1 MTRNLFSDRS
11 NPSPNK
17 KIPFPQNFSYS
28 TLYDNYLIKILE
40 ENKALKISKEI
51 KNKKQQITT
60 MFRNKF
66 GRDFLTVKPD
76 SVILFEKLFGQC
88 LFHPDSQFLAHF
100 PKLRKKLLNER
111 KISEL
116 KLKAKIDM
124 GAMLLYDLTGK
135 GKKKTQYLDMAKEKR
150 FAVSKNFESKAT
162 KDVVQSEYY
171 QKIFW
176 EKNKEKIRK
185 YYEKN
190 NIRNSDDFFDEE
202 NVELIGWGGNNG
214 DGESSIEKNEE
225 NENDSN
231 TSLNNSN
238 IKNFKENNNIDSYRF
253 SMEKANRKDS
263 KENKKEL
270 KLNLQDDDNN
280 EIKNKE
286 AKNSISKTITKKGEK
301 IISSFKNKN
310 IKSKFKLNNINNKS
324 RNINNLFGIFRNS
337 TTFKNASYNISYS
350 KINESNSNNSNFINT
365 MNNFNLSTKG
375 FQSKLNNYKK
385 HLSKSIFQKK
395 KIISLKNKH
404 YKFKDKLSNQIIK
417 LNQCTNKCNSELIK
431 LIDINNDDN
440 YAEKKKKYKNRN
452 KLDIKGLLI
461 DKKEEKHNESDSDM
475 DNEEKE
481 AQTEKLQETEK
492 ITIKSILEGA
502 RIDLK
507 NKFGGKLVPQ
517 NKEKMLKRKINHI
530 SDEQA
535 LGMVDDFIEKQKEL
549 DVRKILGTDPKLI
562 MKKKKRMNLL
572 RLKTKENY
580 DKMVR
585 LKNQIII
592 DKGKIF
598 RELGNIDIN

>member
-17 KIPFPQNFSYS
+17 KIPFPQNYSYS
-28 TLYDNYLIKILE
+28 TLYDNYLLKILE
-40 ENKALKISKEI
+40 ENKSLKISQEI

-135 GKKKTQYLDMAKEKR
+135 GKKKTQYLDRAKEKR

-385 HLSKSIFQKK
+385 YLSKSIFQKT

>member
-17 KIPFPQNFSYS
+17 KIPFPQNYSYS

-150 FAVSKNFESKAT
+150 FAVSKNFESKAA

-253 SMEKANRKDS
+253 SMEKTNRKDS

-310 IKSKFKLNNINNKS
+310 IESKFKLNNINNKS

-385 HLSKSIFQKK
+385 YLSKSIFQKK

>member
-17 KIPFPQNFSYS
+17 KIPFPQNYSYS

-51 KNKKQQITT
+51 KNKKQQITN

-150 FAVSKNFESKAT
+150 FAVSKNFESKAI

-202 NVELIGWGGNNG
+202 NVELIDWEGNNG

-225 NENDSN
+225 NGNDSN

-253 SMEKANRKDS
+253 SMEKTNRKDS

-385 HLSKSIFQKK
+385 YLSKSIFQKK

-461 DKKEEKHNESDSDM
+461 DKKEEKYNESDSDM

>member
-17 KIPFPQNFSYS
+17 KIPFPQNYSYS

-150 FAVSKNFESKAT
+150 FAVSKNFESKAA

-202 NVELIGWGGNNG
+202 NVELIGWEGNNG
-214 DGESSIEKNEE
+214 DGESSIEKKEE

-310 IKSKFKLNNINNKS
+310 IESKFKLNNINNKS

-385 HLSKSIFQKK
+385 YLSKSIFQKK

>member
-17 KIPFPQNFSYS
+17 KIPFPQNYSYS

-51 KNKKQQITT
+51 KSKKQQITT

-135 GKKKTQYLDMAKEKR
+135 GKKKTQYLDRAKEKR

-253 SMEKANRKDS
+253 SMEKTNRKDS

-310 IKSKFKLNNINNKS
+310 IESKFKLNNINNKS

-385 HLSKSIFQKK
+385 YLSKSIFQKK

-535 LGMVDDFIEKQKEL
+535 LGMVDDFIEKRKEL

-562 MKKKKRMNLL
+562 MKKKKQMNLL

>member
-17 KIPFPQNFSYS
+17 KIPFPQNYSYS

-40 ENKALKISKEI
+40 ENKSLKISQEI

-150 FAVSKNFESKAT
+150 FAVSKNFESKAA

-202 NVELIGWGGNNG
+202 NVELIDWGGNNG

-253 SMEKANRKDS
+253 SMEKTNRKDS

-310 IKSKFKLNNINNKS
+310 IESKFKLNNINNKS

-385 HLSKSIFQKK
+385 YLSKSIFQKK

>member
-202 NVELIGWGGNNG
+202 NVELIGWEGNNG

-385 HLSKSIFQKK
+385 YLSKSIFQKK

>member
-17 KIPFPQNFSYS
+17 KIPFPQNYSYS

-40 ENKALKISKEI
+40 ENKSLKISQEI

-150 FAVSKNFESKAT
+150 FAVSKNFESKAA

-176 EKNKEKIRK
+176 EKNKQKLRK

-202 NVELIGWGGNNG
+202 NVELIGWEGNNG
-214 DGESSIEKNEE
+214 DGESSIEKKEE

-238 IKNFKENNNIDSYRF
+238 IKKFKENNNIDSYRF

-286 AKNSISKTITKKGEK
+286 AKNRISKTITKKGEK

-310 IKSKFKLNNINNKS
+310 IESKFKLNNINNKS
-324 RNINNLFGIFRNS
+324 RNINNLFGIFGNS

-385 HLSKSIFQKK
+385 YLSKSIFQKK

-592 DKGKIF
+592 DKRKIF

>member
-17 KIPFPQNFSYS
+17 KIPFPQNYSYS

-190 NIRNSDDFFDEE
+190 NIRNSDDFIDEE
-202 NVELIGWGGNNG
+202 NVELIGWEGNNG

-238 IKNFKENNNIDSYRF
+238 IKNFKEKNNIDSYRF
-253 SMEKANRKDS
+253 SMEKENRKDS

-310 IKSKFKLNNINNKS
+310 IESKFKLNNINNKS
-324 RNINNLFGIFRNS
+324 RNINNLFGIFGNS

-385 HLSKSIFQKK
+385 YLSKSIFQKK

-535 LGMVDDFIEKQKEL
+535 LGMVDDFIEKKKEL

-562 MKKKKRMNLL
+562 MKKKKQMNLL

>member
-17 KIPFPQNFSYS
+17 KIPFPQNYSYS

-40 ENKALKISKEI
+40 ENKSLKISQEI

-202 NVELIGWGGNNG
+202 NVELIGWEGNNG

-310 IKSKFKLNNINNKS
+310 IESKFKLNNINNKS

-385 HLSKSIFQKK
+385 YLSKSIFQKK

>member
-17 KIPFPQNFSYS
+17 KIPFPQNYSYS

-51 KNKKQQITT
+51 KNKKQQITN

-253 SMEKANRKDS
+253 SMEKTNRKDS

-365 MNNFNLSTKG
+365 INNFNLSTKG

-385 HLSKSIFQKK
+385 YLSKSIFQKK

-461 DKKEEKHNESDSDM
+461 DKKEEKHNESDSDT

-592 DKGKIF
+592 DKRKIF

>member
-17 KIPFPQNFSYS
+17 KIPFPQNYSYS

-40 ENKALKISKEI
+40 ENKPLKISKEI
-51 KNKKQQITT
+51 KSKKQQITT

-150 FAVSKNFESKAT
+150 FAVSKNFESKAA

-202 NVELIGWGGNNG
+202 NVELIDWGGNNG

-238 IKNFKENNNIDSYRF
+238 IKKFKENNNIDSYRF
-253 SMEKANRKDS
+253 TMEKANRKDS

-310 IKSKFKLNNINNKS
+310 IESKFKLNNINNKS

-385 HLSKSIFQKK
+385 YLSKSIFQKK

>member
-17 KIPFPQNFSYS
+17 KIPFPQNYSYS

-202 NVELIGWGGNNG
+202 NVELIGWEGNNG

-253 SMEKANRKDS
+253 SMEKTNRKDS

-310 IKSKFKLNNINNKS
+310 IESKFKLNNINNKS

-385 HLSKSIFQKK
+385 YLSKSIFQKK

-535 LGMVDDFIEKQKEL
+535 LGMVDDFIEKRKEL

-562 MKKKKRMNLL
+562 MKKKKQMNLL

>member
-17 KIPFPQNFSYS
+17 KIPFPQNYSYS

-40 ENKALKISKEI
+40 ENKSLKISQEI

-150 FAVSKNFESKAT
+150 FAVSKNFESKAA

-176 EKNKEKIRK
+176 EKNKQKLRK

-286 AKNSISKTITKKGEK
+286 AKNSISKTITKKREK

-310 IKSKFKLNNINNKS
+310 IESKFKLNNINNKS

-385 HLSKSIFQKK
+385 YLSKSIFQKK

-592 DKGKIF
+592 DKRKIF

>member
-17 KIPFPQNFSYS
+17 KIPFPQNYSYS

-51 KNKKQQITT
+51 KSKKQQITT

-135 GKKKTQYLDMAKEKR
+135 GKKKTQYLDRAKEKR

-202 NVELIGWGGNNG
+202 NVELIGWEGNNG
-214 DGESSIEKNEE
+214 DGESSIEKKEE

-310 IKSKFKLNNINNKS
+310 IESKFKLNNINNKS
-324 RNINNLFGIFRNS
+324 RNINNLFGIFGNS

-592 DKGKIF
+592 DKRKIF

>member
-17 KIPFPQNFSYS
+17 KIPFPQNYSYS

-60 MFRNKF
+60 MFRDKF

-202 NVELIGWGGNNG
+202 NVELIGWEGNNG
-214 DGESSIEKNEE
+214 DGESSIEKKEE

-286 AKNSISKTITKKGEK
+286 AKNSISKTITKKGGK

-310 IKSKFKLNNINNKS
+310 IESKFKLNNINNKS
-324 RNINNLFGIFRNS
+324 RNINNLFGIFGNS
-337 TTFKNASYNISYS
+337 TSFKNASYNISYS

-385 HLSKSIFQKK
+385 YLSKSIFQKK

-535 LGMVDDFIEKQKEL
+535 LGMVDDFIEKRKEL

-562 MKKKKRMNLL
+562 MKKKKQMNLL

>member
-17 KIPFPQNFSYS
+17 KIPFPQNYSYS

-253 SMEKANRKDS
+253 SMEKTNRKDS

-310 IKSKFKLNNINNKS
+310 IESKFKLNNINNKS

-385 HLSKSIFQKK
+385 YLSKSIFQKK

-592 DKGKIF
+592 DKRKIF

>member
-17 KIPFPQNFSYS
+17 KIPFPQNYSYS

-40 ENKALKISKEI
+40 ENKSLKISQEI
-51 KNKKQQITT
+51 KNKKQQITN

-150 FAVSKNFESKAT
+150 FAVSKNFESKAA

-253 SMEKANRKDS
+253 SKEKTNRKDS

-310 IKSKFKLNNINNKS
+310 IESKFKLNNINNKS

-385 HLSKSIFQKK
+385 YLSKSIFQKK

-562 MKKKKRMNLL
+562 MKKKKQMNLL

-592 DKGKIF
+592 DKRKIF

>member
-17 KIPFPQNFSYS
+17 KIPFPQNYSYS

-40 ENKALKISKEI
+40 ENKSLKISQEI

-150 FAVSKNFESKAT
+150 FAVSKNFESKAA

-190 NIRNSDDFFDEE
+190 NIRNSDDFIDEE
-202 NVELIGWGGNNG
+202 NVELIGWEGNNG

-310 IKSKFKLNNINNKS
+310 IESKFKLNNINNKS

-385 HLSKSIFQKK
+385 YLSKSIFQKK

>member
-17 KIPFPQNFSYS
+17 KIPFPQNYSYS

-202 NVELIGWGGNNG
+202 NVELIGWEGNNG

-385 HLSKSIFQKK
+385 YLSKSIFQKK

>member
-17 KIPFPQNFSYS
+17 KIPFPQNYSYS

-60 MFRNKF
+60 MFRDKF

-202 NVELIGWGGNNG
+202 NVELIGWEGNNG

-270 KLNLQDDDNN
+270 KLNLQDDDNK

-310 IKSKFKLNNINNKS
+310 IESKFKLNNINNKS
-324 RNINNLFGIFRNS
+324 RNINNLFGIFGNS

-385 HLSKSIFQKK
+385 YLSKSIFQKK

-535 LGMVDDFIEKQKEL
+535 LGMVDDFIEKRKEL

-562 MKKKKRMNLL
+562 MKKKKQMNLL

>member
-17 KIPFPQNFSYS
+17 KIPFPQNYSYS

-310 IKSKFKLNNINNKS
+310 IESKFKLNNINNKS

-385 HLSKSIFQKK
+385 YLSKSIFQKK

>member
-17 KIPFPQNFSYS
+17 KIPFPQNYSYS

-51 KNKKQQITT
+51 KSKKQQITT

-124 GAMLLYDLTGK
+124 GTMLLYDLTGK

-190 NIRNSDDFFDEE
+190 NIRNSDDFIDEE
-202 NVELIGWGGNNG
+202 NVELIGWEGNNG
-214 DGESSIEKNEE
+214 DGESSIEKKEE

-310 IKSKFKLNNINNKS
+310 IESKFKLNNINNKS
-324 RNINNLFGIFRNS
+324 RNINNLFGIFGNS

-385 HLSKSIFQKK
+385 YLSKSIFQKK

-481 AQTEKLQETEK
+481 VQTEKLQETEK

-535 LGMVDDFIEKQKEL
+535 LGMVDDFIEKKKEL

-592 DKGKIF
+592 DKRKIF

>member
-17 KIPFPQNFSYS
+17 KIPFPQNYSYS

-202 NVELIGWGGNNG
+202 NVELIGWEGNNG

-253 SMEKANRKDS
+253 TMEKKNRKDS

>member
-17 KIPFPQNFSYS
+17 KIPFPQNYSYS

-190 NIRNSDDFFDEE
+190 NIRNSDDFIDEE
-202 NVELIGWGGNNG
+202 NVELIGWEGNNG

-310 IKSKFKLNNINNKS
+310 IESKFKLNNINNKS

-385 HLSKSIFQKK
+385 YLSKSIFQKK

-535 LGMVDDFIEKQKEL
+535 LGMVDDFIEKKKEL

-562 MKKKKRMNLL
+562 MKKKKQMNLL
-572 RLKTKENY
+572 RLKTKENF

>member
-17 KIPFPQNFSYS
+17 KIPFPQNYSYS

-40 ENKALKISKEI
+40 ENKSLKISQEI

-150 FAVSKNFESKAT
+150 FAVSKNFESKAA

-190 NIRNSDDFFDEE
+190 NIRNSDDFIDEE
-202 NVELIGWGGNNG
+202 NVELIGWEGNNG

-238 IKNFKENNNIDSYRF
+238 IKNFKEKNNIDSYRF
-253 SMEKANRKDS
+253 SMEKENRKDS

-286 AKNSISKTITKKGEK
+286 AKSSISKTITKKGEK

-310 IKSKFKLNNINNKS
+310 IESKFKLNNINNKS

-385 HLSKSIFQKK
+385 YLSKSIFQKK

>member
-17 KIPFPQNFSYS
+17 KIPFPQNYSYS

-202 NVELIGWGGNNG
+202 NVELIGWEGNNG

-253 SMEKANRKDS
+253 SMEKTNRKDS

-310 IKSKFKLNNINNKS
+310 IESKFKLNNINNKS

-385 HLSKSIFQKK
+385 YLSKSIFQKK

-535 LGMVDDFIEKQKEL
+535 LGMVDDFIEKKKEL

-562 MKKKKRMNLL
+562 MKKKKQMNLL

>member
-17 KIPFPQNFSYS
+17 KIPFPQNYSYS

-40 ENKALKISKEI
+40 ENKSLKISQEI

-190 NIRNSDDFFDEE
+190 NIRNSDDFIDEE
-202 NVELIGWGGNNG
+202 NVELIGWEGNNG
-214 DGESSIEKNEE
+214 DGESSIEKKEE

-310 IKSKFKLNNINNKS
+310 IESKFKLNNINNKS
-324 RNINNLFGIFRNS
+324 RNINNLFGIFGNS

-592 DKGKIF
+592 DKRKIF

>member
-17 KIPFPQNFSYS
+17 KIPFPQNYSYS

-150 FAVSKNFESKAT
+150 FAVSKNFESKAA

-190 NIRNSDDFFDEE
+190 NIRNSDDFIDEE
-202 NVELIGWGGNNG
+202 NVELIGWEGNNG

-310 IKSKFKLNNINNKS
+310 IESKFKLNNINNKS

-385 HLSKSIFQKK
+385 YLSKSIFQKK

-562 MKKKKRMNLL
+562 MKKKKQMNLL

>member
-17 KIPFPQNFSYS
+17 KIPFPQNYSYS

-150 FAVSKNFESKAT
+150 FAVSKNFESKAA

-190 NIRNSDDFFDEE
+190 NIRNSDDFIDEE
-202 NVELIGWGGNNG
+202 NVELIGWEGNNG

-238 IKNFKENNNIDSYRF
+238 IKNFKEKNNIDSYRF
-253 SMEKANRKDS
+253 SMEKENRKDS

-286 AKNSISKTITKKGEK
+286 AKSSISKTITKKGEK

-310 IKSKFKLNNINNKS
+310 IESKFKLNNINNKS

-385 HLSKSIFQKK
+385 YLSKSIFQKK

>member
-17 KIPFPQNFSYS
+17 KIPFPQNYSYS

-40 ENKALKISKEI
+40 ENKPLKISKEI
-51 KNKKQQITT
+51 KSKKQQITT

-150 FAVSKNFESKAT
+150 FAVSKNFESKAA

-310 IKSKFKLNNINNKS
+310 IESKFKLNNINNKS

-385 HLSKSIFQKK
+385 YLSKSIFQKK

-492 ITIKSILEGA
+492 ISIKSILEGA

>member
-17 KIPFPQNFSYS
+17 KIPFPQNYSYS

-51 KNKKQQITT
+51 KNKKQQITN

-150 FAVSKNFESKAT
+150 FAVSKNFESKAA

-202 NVELIGWGGNNG
+202 NVELIGWEGNNG

-253 SMEKANRKDS
+253 SMEKTNRKDS

-310 IKSKFKLNNINNKS
+310 IESKFKLNNINNKS

-385 HLSKSIFQKK
+385 YLSKSIFQKK

-562 MKKKKRMNLL
+562 MKKKKQMNLL

-592 DKGKIF
+592 DKRKIF

>member
-17 KIPFPQNFSYS
+17 KIPFPQNYSYS

-40 ENKALKISKEI
+40 ENKSLKISQEI

-150 FAVSKNFESKAT
+150 FAVSKNFESKAA

-202 NVELIGWGGNNG
+202 NVELIGWEGNNG

-238 IKNFKENNNIDSYRF
+238 IKKFKENNNIDSYRF
-253 SMEKANRKDS
+253 TMEKANRKDS

-310 IKSKFKLNNINNKS
+310 IESKFKLNNINNKS
-324 RNINNLFGIFRNS
+324 RNINNLFGIFGNS

-385 HLSKSIFQKK
+385 YLSKSIFQKK

>member
-17 KIPFPQNFSYS
+17 KIPFPQNYSYS

-51 KNKKQQITT
+51 KNKKQQITN

-150 FAVSKNFESKAT
+150 FAVSKNFESKAA

-176 EKNKEKIRK
+176 EKNKQKLRK

-253 SMEKANRKDS
+253 SMEKTNRKDS

-286 AKNSISKTITKKGEK
+286 AKNRISKTITKKGEK

-310 IKSKFKLNNINNKS
+310 IESKFKLNNINNKS

-385 HLSKSIFQKK
+385 YLSKSIFQKK

>member
-17 KIPFPQNFSYS
+17 TIPFPQNYSYS

-40 ENKALKISKEI
+40 ENKSLKISQEI

-150 FAVSKNFESKAT
+150 FAVSKNFESKAA

-190 NIRNSDDFFDEE
+190 NIRNSDDFIDEE
-202 NVELIGWGGNNG
+202 NVELIGWEGNNG
-214 DGESSIEKNEE
+214 DGESSIEKKEE

-238 IKNFKENNNIDSYRF
+238 IKKFKENNNIDSYRF

-310 IKSKFKLNNINNKS
+310 IESKFKLNNINNKS
-324 RNINNLFGIFRNS
+324 RNINNLFGIFGNS

-385 HLSKSIFQKK
+385 YLSKSIFQKK

-535 LGMVDDFIEKQKEL
+535 LRMVDDFIQKRKEL
-549 DVRKILGTDPKLI
+549 DVRKILGTDPKLK
-562 MKKKKRMNLL
+562 MKKKKRMILL

-580 DKMVR
+580 DKMIR

-598 RELGNIDIN
+598 KELDNIDIN

>member
-17 KIPFPQNFSYS
+17 KIPFPQNYSYS

-190 NIRNSDDFFDEE
+190 NIRNSDDFIDEE
-202 NVELIGWGGNNG
+202 NVELIGWEGNNG
-214 DGESSIEKNEE
+214 DGESSIEKKEE

-238 IKNFKENNNIDSYRF
+238 IKNFKEKNNIDSYRF
-253 SMEKANRKDS
+253 SKEKTNRKDS

-310 IKSKFKLNNINNKS
+310 IESKFKLNNINNKS

-385 HLSKSIFQKK
+385 YLSKSIFQKK

-535 LGMVDDFIEKQKEL
+535 LGMVDDFIEKKKEL

-572 RLKTKENY
+572 RLKTKENF